1 MKNSEVLPTSSN
13 LLHQVAEENISNG
26 SLEKKIGNEEV
37 TVPGVVKKKKLKERM
52 KEYYQQNQMKINFV
66 AVWVLYIIGVLWI
79 FGGFPLVSISTGEL
93 KCRGLFIDEKAIITN
108 IANIAQYPYFKI
120 KSINYNLSKIS
131 Q

>member
-1 MKNSEVLPTSSN
+1 MR
-13 LLHQVAEENISNG
+13 Q
-26 SLEKKIGNEEV
+26 
-37 TVPGVVKKKKLKERM
+37 KKKLKERM